1 MKIKVSTASPD
12 LLNRDTLI
20 LGFFSDERPPR
31 GYCGLVDWRMN
42 GMIST
47 EIARGRISGEFLEK
61 VLYAFPRRIRIARL
75 LLFGL
80 GTLPELTYDR
90 LYSAGCEISRTVSG
104 IKTEDLA
111 LPMPAEGRGNLELSG
126 MAEAMVT
133 GLFDGFSAK
142 PEDLASIQIEI
153 PVKEG
158 HAEEV
163 RTGLA
168 RFRQHTEAGG
178 CAILAEDP
186 LTAEAPS
193 TRERDKQQGN
203 LFT

>member
-1 MKIKVSTASPD
+1 MKIKISTASPD
-12 LLNRDTLI
+12 ALSHDTLI
-20 LGFFSDERPPR
+20 LGFFSNERPPR

-80 GTLPELTYDR
+80 GNLPELTYDR
-90 LYSAGCEISRTVSG
+90 LYSAGYEISRTVSG
-104 IKTEDLA
+104 IQTEDLA
-111 LPMPAEGRGNLELSG
+111 LPMPAESRGNLKLSG
-126 MAEAMVT
+126 MAEAMIT

-142 PEDLASIQIEI
+142 PEERASIQIEI

-168 RFRQHTEAGG
+168 QFQQRIEAG
-178 CAILAEDP
+178 CTIAEEDP

-193 TRERDKQQGN
+193 GREKVKQQGN